1 MTTTSVQKSGR
12 VHHLPGG
19 SPLLRGQAGWRRAT
33 KARIEPETGH
43 TVIWPFELF
52 D

>member
-1 MTTTSVQKSGR
+1 VDASTICLAG
-12 VHHLPGG
+12 
-19 SPLLRGQAGWRRAT
+19 PLFSEAKQAWRRAT

-43 TVIWPFELF
+43 TVIWPFELL